1 MTKIKSFDE
10 LFSSIRE
17 ALDQPLTVN
26 WYKSPTN
33 WVGVFNTSY
42 NEYNIVISKEDYD
55 IWKYKFFIKKNDKLS
70 TKLTGLNY
78 DVYKVLSTIYK
89 SAYYF
94 IDEMNPNGIIFGSEN
109 DSPTRIKFYSR
120 FSNECSNKY
129 KYMLY
134 ETSFGDNDIN
144 PTLYVLYKKLTPDEL
159 YSVIKKVTDDEIG
172 I

>member
-1 MTKIKSFDE
+1 MAEIKSFDE
-10 LFSSIRE
+10 LFSNIRE

-55 IWKYKFFIKKNDKLS
+55 IWKYKFFIKNNGELS
-70 TKLTGLNY
+70 TKLTS
-78 DVYKVLSTIYK
+78 K
-89 SAYYF
+89 
-94 IDEMNPNGIIFGSEN
+94 
-109 DSPTRIKFYSR
+109 
-120 FSNECSNKY
+120 KY

-159 YSVIKKVTDDEIG
+159 YSVIKKVTDEIG